1 MKRDLLPLR
10 MGRWLL
16 ERRDFTEKRIN
27 EPGEPPI
34 ALGIGRPIKGREHR
48 WGRDRVDAFT
58 FLDEDWIIVRRKVCS
73 QIIRQNGST
82 IYNRHIDIIA
92 QSSRSRHNT

>member
-1 MKRDLLPLR
+1 ME
-10 MGRWLL
+10 RWLL

-58 FLDEDWIIVRRKVCS
+58 FLDEVWIIVRRKLCW
-73 QIIRQNGST
+73 QIVRLQGLGV
-82 IYNRHIDIIA
+82 ID
-92 QSSRSRHNT
+92 RNEVETLVLDRGGEF